1 MINLKNE
8 FGLKLAFEILWSLAV
23 ILICW
28 VVVYPIFH
36 KSPEYPFLWSNVAF
50 IFIFLSFT
58 RYIFF
63 LRHSFFSESYI
74 FKLILMGISI
84 PLVIVLNYYFNGFR
98 NFIDEQGLQ
107 SLFEDFSAVESD
119 NLTSYIKNETVF
131 FGVGSIIVSAIVFVR
146 MLISIWAQYNNK
158 KLF

>member
-8 FGLKLAFEILWSLAV
+8 FGLKIAFEVLWSLA
-23 ILICW
+23 ILLICW

-36 KSPEYPFLWSNVAF
+36 KSPEYPFLWSNLAF
-50 IFIFLSFT
+50 IFIFFSFT

-63 LRHSFFSESYI
+63 LSYSFFAESYI
-74 FKLILMGISI
+74 FKLTVLAIAI
-84 PLVIVLNYYFNGFR
+84 PLVVILNYYFNAFR

-107 SLFEDFSAVESD
+107 SLFENFSAVEND

-131 FGVGSIIVSAIVFVR
+131 FGVGSIIVSAIIFIR
-146 MLISIWAQYNNK
+146 MLISIWAQYNKK